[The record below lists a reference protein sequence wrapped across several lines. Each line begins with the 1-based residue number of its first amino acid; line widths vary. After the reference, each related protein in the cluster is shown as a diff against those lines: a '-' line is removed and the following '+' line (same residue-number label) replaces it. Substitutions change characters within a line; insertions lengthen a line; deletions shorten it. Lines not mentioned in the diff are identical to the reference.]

1 MNTYKRKNRLSQS
14 NASSDIS
21 FIAFICYIFQV
32 GNPNASVILET
43 KLGERALLIKNTDGD
58 WGIVKGYWA
67 GFRKEKLGKGTILLD
82 PTHFK
87 ICVVIEFSLN

>member
-1 MNTYKRKNRLSQS
+1 MPQS

-21 FIAFICYIFQV
+21 FVAFICYIFQV
-32 GNPNASVILET
+32 GNPNASVMLET

-67 GFRKEKLGKGTILLD
+67 GFRKEKLGRGIFTL
-82 PTHFK
+82 
-87 ICVVIEFSLN
+87 EFFWHLFH